1 MSWKTLAA
9 KVTLVGCAVA
19 CMAPGCNGDVLND
32 STFRLWCGDS
42 LCAWNLDAG
51 HVKQTSTWHADD
63 YGVELLDTPT
73 QISQDTREASDCMEF
88 SAVADVDAAAGT
100 RVQVDFNLDGVP
112 DFDEAIAE
120 THWGRARLLIHAPDH
135 FNDYGDRVRV
145 ILRKNGVGRAVLAE
159 IRLQRVETCTGGR
172 TTLRHVAVGESCVS
186 PAECE
191 SSVCCGSIC
200 STCCATGPN
209 ACTGGDACG
218 RPRVVAPTPSPG
230 GELAAVPSLCGP
242 GLSHGAAGAPCINAN
257 DCASNACE
265 GATPESE
272 CFGDAGCFVTKVH
285 PGKCR

>member
-42 LCAWNLDAG
+42 LCAWHLDAG

-120 THWGRARLLIHAPDH
+120 THWGRARLLIHAPEH
-135 FNDYGDRVRV
+135 FTDYGDRIRV
-145 ILRKNGVGRAVLAE
+145 IL
-159 IRLQRVETCTGGR
+159 LQPKGC
-172 TTLRHVAVGESCVS
+172 
-186 PAECE
+186 
-191 SSVCCGSIC
+191 SIYALNIIILEYGIIMFPVN
-200 STCCATGPN
+200 SKFPPFLLSGLN
-209 ACTGGDACG
+209 N
-218 RPRVVAPTPSPG
+218 
-230 GELAAVPSLCGP
+230 SLYN
-242 GLSHGAAGAPCINAN
+242 LMI
-257 DCASNACE
+257 
-265 GATPESE
+265 
-272 CFGDAGCFVTKVH
+272 
-285 PGKCR
+285 